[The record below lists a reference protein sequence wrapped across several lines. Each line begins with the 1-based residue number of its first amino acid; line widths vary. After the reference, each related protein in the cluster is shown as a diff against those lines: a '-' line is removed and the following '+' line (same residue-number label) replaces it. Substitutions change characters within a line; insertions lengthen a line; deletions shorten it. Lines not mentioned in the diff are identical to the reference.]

1 MQLFKVE
8 IQETRTKLVEVEASD
23 EKEAVEIATNA
34 YQNHDVELDDEDFL
48 DVDFVVVQ
56 ED

>member
-8 IQETRTKLVEVEASD
+8 IQETRTKLVEVEAAD

-48 DVDFVVVQ
+48 DVDFVIVQ